1 MKPGNLVIAFSLTL
15 VATPAPLSRSE
26 ILGRLALGLPPSS
39 IAHLIKT
46 QGIGFT
52 VTSQFLSDVERAG
65 GRGILIERLST
76 SEPTNQPATA
86 AKTESN
92 LEHFASCAE
101 LLHAG
106 NVNDAIPECRASID
120 EIPQSPWP
128 LLVTSQVLA
137 SMNPGGQEAQDL
149 ARRAMAASSI
159 PVSSEVG
166 YDALNNARAYIVGI
180 PSGAPGPM
188 TQISPNDDD
197 PLTPA
202 LKQLLADEPDL
213 SSTHI
218 FAAERFVRVRKF
230 DECEDEMKEALRLDP
245 DDAGIHVVIAELYE
259 LQGNAEAFLAERREA
274 VRIMPYDFD
283 QRAELAQA
291 LENQDRTDEAIA
303 DWRDLLDKVPDS
315 ASAKNELAWIYAT
328 SPDPRYRDPGEA
340 LTLATE
346 AVQLSKENAPAIL
359 HTLAEALLITGIP
372 DEALETEEKA
382 VQLDPDN
389 VELKR
394 RLNRFQIAAHQN
406 TPPNPE

>member
-1 MKPGNLVIAFSLTL
+1 
-15 VATPAPLSRSE
+15 
-26 ILGRLALGLPPSS
+26 
-39 IAHLIKT
+39 
-46 QGIGFT
+46 
-52 VTSQFLSDVERAG
+52 
-65 GRGILIERLST
+65 
-76 SEPTNQPATA
+76 
-86 AKTESN
+86 
-92 LEHFASCAE
+92 
-101 LLHAG
+101 
-106 NVNDAIPECRASID
+106 
-120 EIPQSPWP
+120 
-128 LLVTSQVLA
+128 
-137 SMNPGGQEAQDL
+137 
-149 ARRAMAASSI
+149 MAASSI

-303 DWRDLLDKVPDS
+303 EWRDLLDKVPDS

-359 HTLAEALLITGIP
+359 DTLAEALLINGIP